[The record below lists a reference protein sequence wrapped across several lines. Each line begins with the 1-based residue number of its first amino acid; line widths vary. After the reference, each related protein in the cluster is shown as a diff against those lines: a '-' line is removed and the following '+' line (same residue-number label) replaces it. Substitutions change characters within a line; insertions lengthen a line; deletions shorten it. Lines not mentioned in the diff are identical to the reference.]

1 MTQPP
6 KDHLPGQH
14 SQYQDGIARAE
25 QLHRE
30 GVTPQEIIQK
40 AWASTSSTV
49 YALAMLER
57 GKELEAEEL
66 QR

>member
-6 KDHLPGQH
+6 KDHMPGQH
-14 SQYQDGIARAE
+14 SQYHAGLARAE
-25 QLHRE
+25 RMYAA
-30 GVTPQEIIQK
+30 GAVPQEIIQE
-40 AWASTSSTV
+40 AWSTEEGTV
-49 YALAMLER
+49 YELAMLER